1 MQIRDEIA
9 KAKKRKE
16 AEKSTAELLR
26 HSAEGLVSELSG
38 AGATSTNSI
47 NKSPLRPF
55 KIINVDQHFFMH
67 NFFLLTF
74 LYSRKKQTCLF
85 SSRTTGVSW
94 IKP

>member
-47 NKSPLRPF
+47 NRSPLRPF

-74 LYSRKKQTCLF
+74 WYGTG
-85 SSRTTGVSW
+85 TTP
-94 IKP
+94 KLE